1 MNPPGLP
8 RLGGAR
14 FVLSSPQSAGP
25 LAPPAHTPKLGV
37 TSAPRGTYVHFGFI
51 GEVTRCLMAR
61 GDTSPRGGPAVE
73 IAAIPIFGPFGLML
87 TTLMLAMAGAFVIRR
102 GS

>member
-1 MNPPGLP
+1 
-8 RLGGAR
+8 
-14 FVLSSPQSAGP
+14 
-25 LAPPAHTPKLGV
+25 
-37 TSAPRGTYVHFGFI
+37 
-51 GEVTRCLMAR
+51 MAR